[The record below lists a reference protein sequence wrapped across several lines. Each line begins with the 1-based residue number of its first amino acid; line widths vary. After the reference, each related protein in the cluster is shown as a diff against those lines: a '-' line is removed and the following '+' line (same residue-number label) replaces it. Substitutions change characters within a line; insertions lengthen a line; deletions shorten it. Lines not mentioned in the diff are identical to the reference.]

1 LRSNPKLVNRETRGT
16 KESIMAIGRISGPL
30 LKSNLIRNGVDLAFE
45 NDLLYLDVSDPNPAN
60 HKVGIKKS
68 NPEYTLDVAGVIRA
82 SSILTPSFSVDVLVA
97 EEVNSDL
104 TPSET
109 DTYVLGTAQNRW
121 AELNVGQIAVDALLL
136 DGNRITII
144 DSNADIELLPVGSGT
159 VWINSD
165 TALRIPLGTQ
175 ITRPSGL
182 AGQIRF
188 NSDNKQFEGFNGIG
202 WTSLGATRDVDG
214 NTQITA
220 ELITG
225 ANDNTFRFYNDGVI
239 TGTWDINKLNL
250 HKLTVDDNLIL
261 DENVITTTRDNTN
274 LELRAHGTG
283 KIYIPG
289 NNLDIDNDLNVDGVT
304 TLDETTID
312 GTLDVNGLATI
323 ADVRVTNNLTVDGNI
338 FGDYIQTNDIQISGT
353 VITTTASNTDLQLQ
367 ASGTGRVRIEENLTV
382 TGNTI
387 LNGDLQIDGQDL
399 TSSTTTFNLV
409 NTTATTVNFAGAATT
424 IEIGAATGTTSINN
438 NLTVDGNVV
447 IGNASSDTVLLNS
460 NTINVPNQVTL
471 SIDDANNTF
480 VSYPLNVRHTTSG
493 TPANGM
499 GTGIRF
505 VAESA
510 NNVTKIAMSVDA
522 VSTDVTSATEDFDFV
537 VRLMDDGNLAA
548 ERFRVSSVGD
558 GTLVGNIA
566 VQGGTISTNSAT
578 ANIVNGTA
586 TRVNF
591 AGAATRVEIGAP
603 TGTTNINNNLDVDG
617 NINVDGGN
625 ITASTANLNI
635 ANTPTTVDAFRAATT
650 INIGADTGTT
660 TIHNDLVVDGGITV
674 NNQSEIRFREADSNG
689 TEYVS
694 IRSPNSIPES
704 YEIRLP
710 RTNGR
715 VGQILST
722 DGNGQLQW
730 SAADTLVGNRLYVS
744 AEFGN
749 DTNNGFD
756 APVKTIKRAAE
767 LINKRIYTPK
777 RTVTK
782 AERDTEEILNANRD
796 YLRAEVIGFIDSN
809 FAFEYNKATCARD
822 TGLIV
827 QGLAFDLLFD
837 GNTQS
842 TFAGL
847 RYWAQAAASV
857 PIDQLEETIAAIVHA
872 RDVAYLVVQNTAV
885 TKQVGNTQTQNVSLP
900 TPSAITAADSIKAK
914 FDTIISIIT
923 NGTSGVTD
931 SIIDNGAATSD
942 ADTIKAYDILQA
954 NKLFIQDDTIAY
966 VNNNFAFTYQ
976 PLGTLAGQEI
986 CSRDTG
992 LIVQSLAFDLL
1003 YSGNTQSAFAGRRY
1017 YDRGTSVIIGDPA
1030 GDQIDETLAAINY
1043 AKTVAQA
1050 VVLNQPVTTT
1060 VGNDGVYP
1068 QVFNIDNPGSGAGST
1083 AIGNN
1088 FDRIVDIIDGT
1099 VAAGDISTSIVN
1111 NGARSTSNSVL
1122 NTYNLLLANKE
1133 FIKEETIAWINNN
1146 FLFDY
1151 DQVKCERDSNILIDT
1166 IKYDIAL
1173 GTNWN
1178 AVTSGRAYQRAYS
1191 TFVETDQLPQTLD
1204 AIGYI
1209 KTQVA
1214 AAIVGNSNAITRS
1227 NAAFDEVIDILANG
1241 VVNENT
1247 LTYPLPTGT
1256 SAEIQAV
1263 RDQLIANRAF
1273 LAAEVVAFVNANPI
1287 NPPPPG
1293 IDVNVCGRDTGYIV
1307 DGIIYDMVYGG
1318 NSASVESASAYF
1330 EGTTNVIRNYEID
1343 ATIDAYERLKVVIR
1357 NVVRGIA
1364 VVKTAGN
1371 ALSQSG
1377 IGGAAATV
1385 TEADTIDDLIDIIN
1399 NAIINDGDLPTI
1411 VYPSLTWIAG
1421 SEFETAK
1428 LALDTAGTTIAAA
1441 TITYLNGKYRSLVG
1455 DANYSDATCARDLGY
1470 IVDSIAVDLVH
1481 GGNRQATQAGV
1492 YYYGFDAGDINI
1504 PTEIPQTVAA
1514 YTYLKDLVTAVVLDQ
1529 DPAVSYQDYFDST
1542 LRIERTPG
1550 VPATTTQADLIKADI
1565 DLIINIIENGPSVAP
1580 NPAPIAVDG
1589 YNPTTNVIR
1598 AFNLLRDN
1606 EAYIRAELIGYIA
1619 NEFSQIVGYDSV
1631 KCKRDV
1637 GYIVD
1642 SISFDMKYGGNRQT
1656 IQSGVYYYSNS
1667 LSVTTIPGQGIQTAA
1682 AFNYL
1687 KQVAAAVIVGGAYT
1701 PLQNVVPRVTSGA
1714 NATVDEYNIVEA
1726 DINRIINIINGG
1738 PSQAEAAQSI
1748 SLTPV
1753 NDVDVVAAHNR
1764 LVANEEF
1771 IKAEVTQF
1779 IDNTFTGLVYNKEIC
1794 SRDVGYIIDSAVYD
1808 LIFGGNAKSV
1818 YAGNRYY
1825 QGSTSTTK
1833 VINEQKPETV
1843 AAIEYLATI
1852 AENILEDENPAIAY
1866 TSAQRTTVSELVTLG
1881 TVTTTTATRAS
1892 ATASVKA
1899 KINLIADVLDSPG
1912 LAPAVDFGPG
1922 YFAATGSIF
1931 VASGDYVE
1939 DNPLI
1944 IPDNTAVIG
1953 GDLRSVIIRP
1963 ANSNK
1968 DIFRL
1973 RNGSYMSG
1981 FTWRDNVD
1989 ANKVPQ
1995 FTFDF
2000 ATTFDNPADTTLSR
2014 GSYPYMPLQK
2024 PIISQS
2030 PYIQNVSIISFLGGG
2045 GALIDGNLVETPNFP
2060 PVLAEVEVSAN
2071 VTFPLENNFIPEQGK
2086 SMVANA
2092 YTMVSFGGIGWKL
2105 INDAYA
2111 QIVSCFQIFLLEGV
2125 VCQSGGYCSIT
2136 NSATNFGLYA
2146 LRASGYSNNAFTFD
2160 RGVICSTGVAVGAQT
2175 ITAIGM
2181 LRTPVNEFVIRI
2193 RNQSQADD
2201 ITNQFLTAREQFLFD
2216 PATVNPA
2223 TNIFTIPNHG
2233 LANRQRV
2240 TYFNNGGISIGGLEN
2255 GINYYI
2261 NQVSIDEFKLFF
2273 DETLT
2278 IEIDITSAGSGGATT
2293 DNPPTGAGPEDSTFH
2308 QFSFVVEEF
2317 FVKAIRESHSVFQRL
2332 ILSTAQGG
2340 VYAFNPGTTITGTT
2354 VITGNVTP
2362 NNAFVLSY
2370 DVVTRELVV
2379 AVNTVTINNIPQRI
2393 LFDATSIITIDQST
2407 VPVSNIAIAT
2417 TFGTGLPNG
2426 RDPVE
2431 DVDGLVS
2438 STFTIESTVVNSLL
2452 QGVAGLPGLRI
2463 WFHRP
2468 SIVNSSSHT
2477 WEYAGSGIDYNAL
2490 PQNGGQ
2496 TREEYEQFTEAPGR
2510 VYTSGT
2516 NELGDFKVGTFIV
2529 AENKTGNISFR
2540 NEVTVGQLNALR
2552 LSLSDI
2558 EINKIS
2564 NDPGLGDNEPGGA
2577 SDSALITQL
2586 SIRTFIANRLGNV
2599 LDKQVSTNANAGAL
2613 VQLNSSGQINRD
2625 LIPPLR
2631 TTNTVTVNG
2640 FNARLNVSEDQPAI
2654 DVLASDT
2661 VVETY
2666 TTRTLTLSG
2675 PITVLRGSI
2684 IKQTTSG
2691 AQGVVVL
2698 DVSAGSSVE
2707 VANIVGTFT
2716 TTPAHI
2722 LTNASNVPLGA
2733 GSVYPTV
2740 VGALSSIQQVPYVLT
2755 TDTLSQF
2762 LVLFDKTTGVDYAF
2776 TNGNLVTSTINPAV
2790 GQITAYRSGVVVDLN
2805 TLTYN
2810 RGTAYT
2816 PTTGTLTYR
2825 DVPLTGGTGTGA
2837 VADIT
2842 VTNGLVQNVDL
2853 RRGGTGY
2860 VVGQSLSASNTNI
2873 GGTGANFSI
2882 PITNTEQRLYVDLV
2896 DAVKFIPTST
2906 VFDFIADNNASVKT
2920 ISNLTGNTSDTFN
2933 AADISGGGSVDYST
2947 SRITIVGHGYSN
2959 GDPVIYTSGLNTPIG
2974 SLVINGDY
2982 HIKVISNDVFE
2993 VYSDYN
2999 LVTKVSFTSSSTG
3012 THTFTILPTNFLN
3025 NFVYVPAHGFVTG
3038 DPVELAGADIPSGLT
3053 APRYFVGSVTV
3064 NSFTLHQLRLDAL
3077 ASISGVTINS
3087 APLIDAG
3094 TGSMTLTLQN
3104 VQIIGN
3110 INTSSTNED
3119 AWVLLSTTN
3128 VDASNIIS
3136 GIIATSRLGSGTAN
3150 TETFLRGDS
3159 TFQTVVQSVRPSVGS
3174 PISITGSFI
3183 TLPGE
3188 DSTVA
3193 NEYFGDIRLDIIRA
3207 SDLEGD
3213 VNFTNT
3219 GIASFSKGQFEV
3231 SNTGQVSVKSGRID
3245 ALSLGGLQAS
3255 YFLDPS
3261 NLTTPVPVNRG
3272 GTGLNS
3278 LPSGSMVYGS
3288 TSTTATALSIGSA
3301 NSVMISTG
3309 SVPAW
3314 SPNLALVGDFSV
3326 NGDTTIGNAAGD
3338 GFTVNSEIMSVP
3350 NLITIEKDDT
3360 TANSILYPLSVRRST
3375 SGSPAVGIGTGVQLV
3390 TETSGNNFEAGTIFE
3405 SVTTSVTPTAENFAF
3420 VLKVMTAGAAAA
3432 QVLRLVNNLV
3442 TVGAINT
3449 NTTITTQ
3456 GTGSLTLN
3464 TNNGTNS
3471 GTITITS
3478 GVSGNISI
3486 TPNGAGTVQIGKTTN
3501 IVGDL
3506 TVTGGTSFGG
3516 VAITSSSV
3524 TGVTTITD
3532 LDTFNKT
3539 IYRSAKYTIQ
3549 VQCTAGPNSGAFQ
3562 ASEILVIHTGTD
3574 AFMTDYAV
3582 IKSNGNT
3589 LATFTVDVA
3598 GDNIRLRATASAS
3611 DTVTIK
3617 AIRLAQ
3623 GV

>member
-1 LRSNPKLVNRETRGT
+1 
-16 KESIMAIGRISGPL
+16 MAIGRISGPL
-30 LKSNLIRNGVDLAFE
+30 LKANLTRNGVDLAFE

-60 HKVGIKKS
+60 HKIGIKKT
-68 NPEYTLDVAGVIRA
+68 NPEYTLDVTGTIRA
-82 SSILTPSFSVDVLVA
+82 TAILTPNFNVETLQV
-97 EEVNSDL
+97 EEVASDL
-104 TPSET
+104 VPSET
-109 DTYVLGTAQNRW
+109 DTYVLGTNQSRW
-121 AELNVGQIAVDALLL
+121 AELNVGQISVDALFL

-159 VWINSD
+159 VWVNTD
-165 TALRIPLGTQ
+165 TALRIPLGSE
-175 ITRPSGL
+175 ITRPTGL
-182 AGQIRF
+182 SGQIRF
-188 NSDNKQFEGFNGIG
+188 NTDNRQFEGYNGLG

-214 NTQITA
+214 NTRITA
-220 ELITG
+220 ELETG
-225 ANDNTFRFYNDGVI
+225 ENDNTFRFYNDNVI
-239 TGTWDINKLNL
+239 TGVWDVNRLDI

-261 DENVITTTRDNTN
+261 DQNIITTTRSDTN

-283 KIYIPG
+283 KIYVPG
-289 NNLDIDNDLNVDGVT
+289 NNVDIDNDLNVDGIT

-312 GTLDVNGLATI
+312 GTLAVNGLATI
-323 ADVRVTNNLTVDGNI
+323 TDIRVTNDLTVDGNL
-338 FGDYIQTNDIQISGT
+338 FVDYLQTNDIKISET
-353 VITTTASNTDLQLQ
+353 IITTTASNTDLQLQ

-382 TGNTI
+382 TGDTI

-399 TSSTTTFNLV
+399 TSSTTTFNLL

-424 IEIGAATGTTSINN
+424 IEIGASTGTTSINN

-447 IGNASSDTVLLNS
+447 IGNASTDIVLLNS
-460 NTINVPNQVTL
+460 NTVNVPNQVTL

-480 VSYPLNVRHTTSG
+480 VSYPLNLRHTTSG

-510 NNVTKIAMSVDA
+510 NNVNKIGMSVDA

-558 GTLVGNIA
+558 GTLVGNLA
-566 VQGGTISTNSAT
+566 VNGGTITTNAAIS
-578 ANIVNGTA
+578 NIVNTTA

-617 NINVDGGN
+617 NLNVDGGN
-625 ITASTANLNI
+625 ITSPANTFNI
-635 ANTPTTVDAFRAATT
+635 ANTSTSVNAFTNATT
-650 INIGADTGTT
+650 INIGDDLGTT
-660 TIHNDLVVDGGITV
+660 TINNDLVVDGGITV
-674 NNQSEIRFREADSNG
+674 NNENEIRFKEDDANG

-694 IRSPNSIPES
+694 IRAPGSILES
-704 YEIRLP
+704 YEIKLP
-710 RTNGR
+710 DSNGR
-715 VGQILST
+715 VGQLLST
-722 DGNGQLQW
+722 DGNGQLRW

-744 AEFGN
+744 AEFGD

-767 LINKRIYTPK
+767 LMNKRIYTPK
-777 RTVTK
+777 RSVTT
-782 AERDTEEILNANRD
+782 AERDTETILNANRD
-796 YLRAEVIGFIDSN
+796 YLRAEVIGYIDNN

-827 QGLAFDLLFD
+827 QALAFDLLFD

-857 PIDQLEETIAAIVHA
+857 PIDQLEETIAAIAHA
-872 RDVAYLVVQNTAV
+872 RDVAYAVVQNISV
-885 TKQVGNTQTQNVSLP
+885 TKQIGNVQEQNTSLP
-900 TPSAITAADSIKAK
+900 TPSNTDAADSIKAK
-914 FDTIISIIT
+914 FNTIIGIIT
-923 NGTSGVTD
+923 NGTAGVTD
-931 SIIDNGAATSD
+931 SIINNGSATSD
-942 ADTIKAYDILQA
+942 SNTIRAYDILQA

-1003 YSGNTQSAFAGRRY
+1003 YTGNTQSAFAGRRY
-1017 YDRGTSVIIGDPA
+1017 YDRGTSVILGDSDPS
-1030 GDQIDETLAAINY
+1030 DQIAETIAAIDY
-1043 AKTVAQA
+1043 AKTLAQA
-1050 VVLNQPVTTT
+1050 VVLNQPITTT
-1060 VGNDGVYP
+1060 IGNPGLNP

-1083 AIGNN
+1083 TIGNN

-1099 VAAGDISTSIVN
+1099 VASGDISTSIVN
-1111 NGARSTSNSVL
+1111 NGTRSTSNSIL

-1146 FLFDY
+1146 FLFEY
-1151 DQVKCERDSNILIDT
+1151 DQVKCERDSLILIDT

-1191 TFVETDQLPQTLD
+1191 TAVTIEQLPQTID
-1204 AIGYI
+1204 AINYI
-1209 KTQVA
+1209 KTEVA
-1214 AAIVGNSNAITRS
+1214 STLVGKSNAISRS
-1227 NAAFDEVIDILANG
+1227 NAAFNEVVDILQNG
-1241 VVNENT
+1241 IVNED
-1247 LTYPLPTGT
+1247 LLVYPLPTGS
-1256 SAEIQAV
+1256 SAEITAV

-1273 LAAEVVAFVNANPI
+1273 LAAEVVAFVDAN
-1287 NPPPPG
+1287 NPPPG
-1293 IDVNVCGRDTGYIV
+1293 IDTSVCGRDTRYII

-1318 NSASVESASAYF
+1318 NSATVESATAYF
-1330 EGTTNVIRNYEID
+1330 EGALPVIRDGYEVT
-1343 ATIDAYERLKVVIR
+1343 ATLAAYERLKTAIRSVIQ
-1357 NVVRGIA
+1357 GIA
-1364 VVKTAGN
+1364 FVKTAGN
-1371 ALSQSG
+1371 PLSQTG
-1377 IGGAAATV
+1377 IGGTAAT
-1385 TEADTIDDLIDIIN
+1385 TIEADAIDDLIDIIN
-1399 NAIINDGDLPTI
+1399 TAIQTEESDPVDVPAI
-1411 VYPSLTWIAG
+1411 VYPSISWVD
-1421 SEFETAK
+1421 EEYEDAK
-1428 LALDTAGTTIAAA
+1428 ELLDTAGATIAAG
-1441 TITYLNGKYRSLVG
+1441 TITYLNGKYRTLVD
-1455 DANYSDATCARDLGY
+1455 DANYSDATCARDVGY
-1470 IVDSIAVDLVH
+1470 IIDSVAVDLVH
-1481 GGNRQATQAGV
+1481 GGNRQSTQAGV
-1492 YYYGFDAGDINI
+1492 YYFGFDAGDINI
-1504 PTEIPQTVAA
+1504 PTEIPQTIAA
-1514 YTYLKDLVTAVVLDQ
+1514 YTYLKTLITDIVLDR
-1529 DPAVSYQDYFDST
+1529 DPVVSYQDYFDST
-1542 LRIERTPG
+1542 IRIERTPG
-1550 VPATTTQADLIKADI
+1550 LPATTTEADLIKADI
-1565 DLIINIIENGPSVAP
+1565 DLIINIIQNGPTVAP
-1580 NPAPIAVDG
+1580 SPAPIAVSG
-1589 YNPTTNVIR
+1589 YNPLPNVLR
-1598 AFNLLRDN
+1598 AFNLLREN
-1606 EAYIRAELIGYIA
+1606 EDYIRAELIGYIA
-1619 NEFSQIVGYDSV
+1619 NQFSQIVGYDSI

-1642 SISFDMKYGGNRQT
+1642 SISFDTKYGGNRQT

-1667 LSVTTIPGQGIQTAA
+1667 LSVTTIPGQRIQTAA
-1682 AFNYL
+1682 AFTYL
-1687 KQVAAAVIVGGAYT
+1687 KQVVSAVIVGGSYT
-1701 PLQNVVPRVTSGA
+1701 PLQNTVPRVTSGS
-1714 NATVDEYNIVEA
+1714 NGTVDEYNIVEA
-1726 DINRIINIINGG
+1726 DINRIINIINSG
-1738 PSQAEAAQSI
+1738 PNQAEAAQSI

-1753 NDVDVVAAHNR
+1753 NDSDVIAAYDR
-1764 LVANEEF
+1764 LIANEEF
-1771 IKAEVTQF
+1771 IKAEVTQY
-1779 IDNTFTGLVYNKEIC
+1779 IDNTFTGLIYNKETC
-1794 SRDVGYIIDSAVYD
+1794 SRDVGYIIDSAIYD
-1808 LIFGGNAKSV
+1808 LIFGGNSKSI

-1825 QGSTSTTK
+1825 QGSTSTNK

-1843 AAIEYLATI
+1843 AAINYLATI
-1852 AENILEDENPAIAY
+1852 AENVLRDENPTIAY
-1866 TSAQRTTVSELVTLG
+1866 TSAQRTTIANLLVRNQISTN
-1881 TVTTTTATRAS
+1881 TETRAD
-1892 ATASVKA
+1892 ATAAVKSS
-1899 KINLIADVLDSPG
+1899 INLIATVLGNPN
-1912 LAPAVDFGPG
+1912 LAPTIDFGPS

-1939 DNPLI
+1939 DNPVI

-1963 ANSNK
+1963 ANSKK

-1973 RNGSYMSG
+1973 RNGSYMYG

-1995 FTFDF
+1995 FTWDF

-2014 GSYPYMPLQK
+2014 GSYPYLPLEK
-2024 PIISQS
+2024 PIITQS
-2030 PYIQNVSIISFLGGG
+2030 PYIQNVSIISFLGGS
-2045 GALIDGNLVETPNFP
+2045 GALIDGNLVVTPNIP
-2060 PVLAEVEVSAN
+2060 AVLAEVEVASN
-2071 VTFPLENNFIPEQGK
+2071 VTDPNTIPEQGK

-2105 INDAYA
+2105 INDSYA

-2146 LRASGYSNNAFTFD
+2146 LRASGYSPNAFVFD
-2160 RGVICSTGVAVGAQT
+2160 RGIICGTGVAVGAQT

-2181 LRTPVNEFVIRI
+2181 RRTPVNEFVVRI
-2193 RNQSQADD
+2193 RNQSEAAD
-2201 ITNQFLTAREQFLFD
+2201 ITNNFLTEREQFFFNPTFVD
-2216 PATVNPA
+2216 PV
-2223 TNIFTIPNHG
+2223 TNIFTIPEHG

-2240 TYFNNGGISIGGLEN
+2240 TYFNNGGESIGGLEN
-2255 GINYYI
+2255 GVNYYV
-2261 NQVSIDEFKLFF
+2261 NQISVDEFKLFF

-2278 IEIDITSAGSGGATT
+2278 IEIDITSTGSGGELRDTVLPIGGVGQPDA
-2293 DNPPTGAGPEDSTFH
+2293 NDSTLHKFA
-2308 QFSFVVEEF
+2308 FVVEEF
-2317 FVKAIRESHSVFQRL
+2317 FVNTIRESHSIFQKL
-2332 ILSTAQGG
+2332 TLTADLPFGG

-2354 VITGNVTP
+2354 VVAGNTLA
-2362 NNAFVLSY
+2362 NNAFVYSY
-2370 DVVTRELVV
+2370 NVATRELIV
-2379 AVNTVTINNIPQRI
+2379 AVNNVTVNNIPQRVQ
-2393 LFDATSIITIDQST
+2393 FNTTSIITIDQSS
-2407 VPVSNIAIAT
+2407 VPISNIPVTAIEA
-2417 TFGTGLPNG
+2417 
-2426 RDPVE
+2426 VE
-2431 DVDGLVS
+2431 GLVS
-2438 STFTIESTVVNSLL
+2438 STFTITSTVTNSLL
-2452 QGVAGLPGLRI
+2452 QNVAGLPGLRL
-2463 WFHRP
+2463 WLHRP

-2496 TREEYEQFTEAPGR
+2496 TREEFEQFNEPPGR

-2516 NELGDFKVGTFIV
+2516 NELGDFKVGDFIV

-2640 FNARLNVSEDQPAI
+2640 FNARLEVSEDQPAI

-2666 TTRTLTLSG
+2666 TTRVLTLSG
-2675 PITVLRGSI
+2675 NVTVLRGSV
-2684 IKQTTSG
+2684 IKQTNSG

-2698 DVSAGSSVE
+2698 DVTAGSTIE
-2707 VANIVGTFT
+2707 VANIIGTFT
-2716 TTPAHI
+2716 TNI
-2722 LTNASNVPLGA
+2722 SDVLTNASNVPLGD
-2733 GSVYPTV
+2733 GTVYPTL
-2740 VGALSSIQQVPYVLT
+2740 VGTESSIQQVPYVLT
-2755 TDTLSQF
+2755 TDTISQF
-2762 LVLFDKTTGVDYAF
+2762 LVLFDKTTGADYSF
-2776 TNGNLVTSTINPAV
+2776 TVGNLVSSTINPAV
-2790 GQITAYRSGVVVDLN
+2790 GQVTAYRSGIVIDLN
-2805 TLTYN
+2805 TLSYN
-2810 RGTAYT
+2810 KGSGYT
-2816 PTTGTLTYR
+2816 PTTGSATYR
-2825 DVPLTGGTGTGA
+2825 NVPLTGGAGTGA

-2842 VTNGLVQNVDL
+2842 VTNGQVQNVDL

-2860 VVGQSLSASNTNI
+2860 VVGNALSASNVNI
-2873 GGTGANFSI
+2873 GGTGSNFSI
-2882 PITNTEQRLYVDLV
+2882 PVTNTEQRLYVDLV
-2896 DAVKFIPTST
+2896 DAVKFIATST
-2906 VFDFIADNNASVKT
+2906 IFDFVADNNAPIKT
-2920 ISNLTGNTSDTFN
+2920 IANLTGNISDTFN
-2933 AADISGGGSVDYST
+2933 AADVSSGGDVDYST
-2947 SRITIVGHGYSN
+2947 SRITVVGHGYSN
-2959 GDPVIYTSGLNTPIG
+2959 GDPVVYTSGLNTPIG
-2974 SLVINGDY
+2974 SLTINNDY
-2982 HIKVISNDVFE
+2982 YIKVITNDVFE
-2993 VYSDYN
+2993 VYNDYN
-2999 LVTKVSFTSSSTG
+2999 LVTKINFTSSSTG
-3012 THTFTILPTNFLN
+3012 THTFTILPTNFIN
-3025 NFVYVPAHGFVTG
+3025 NTVYIPAHGFTTG
-3038 DPVELAGADIPSGLT
+3038 DPVEIAGANIPSGLT
-3053 APRYFVGSVTV
+3053 NPRYYVGSVTT

-3077 ASISGVTINS
+3077 ASVSGVTIQA
-3087 APLIDAG
+3087 APLVNAG
-3094 TGSMTLTLQN
+3094 TGSMTFTLQN

-3136 GIIATSRLGSGTAN
+3136 GIIATSRLATGTAN
-3150 TETFLRGDS
+3150 TDTFLRGDS
-3159 TFQTVVQSVRPSVGS
+3159 TWRTVVQSLRPNINS
-3174 PISITGSFI
+3174 PISITGSFR

-3193 NEYFGDIRLDIIRA
+3193 NEYFGDLRLDIVRA
-3207 SDLEGD
+3207 SDLQGD
-3213 VNFTNT
+3213 VNFTNV

-3231 SNTGQVSVKSGRID
+3231 SPSGQVSVKSGRID

-3278 LPSGSMVYGS
+3278 LPEGSMIYGS
-3288 TSTTATALSIGSA
+3288 TSTTATSLSLGPA

-3309 SVPAW
+3309 TVPAW
-3314 SPNLALVGDFSV
+3314 SSNLALVGNLSV
-3326 NGDTTIGNAAGD
+3326 DGNTTIGNASSD
-3338 GFTVNSEIMSVP
+3338 GFTVNSNTMSVP
-3350 NLITIEKDDT
+3350 NLLTIEKDDST
-3360 TANSILYPLSVRRST
+3360 TNTILYPLSVRRTS
-3375 SGSPAVGIGTGVQLV
+3375 SGSPATGIGSGIQLV
-3390 TETSGNNFEAGTIFE
+3390 TETSGNNFEIGTIFE

-3420 VLKVMTAGAAAA
+3420 VLKVMTGGAAAA
-3432 QVLRLVNNLV
+3432 QVLRVINNTV
-3442 TVGAINT
+3442 TVGAANT
-3449 NTTITTQ
+3449 NTTVTTQ
-3456 GTGSLTLN
+3456 GTGNLTFN

-3471 GTITITS
+3471 GSISIQS

-3486 TPNGAGTVQIGKTTN
+3486 TPNGAGTIELGKTTN
-3501 IVGDL
+3501 VVGDL

-3516 VAITSSSV
+3516 VAITSASV
-3524 TGVTTITD
+3524 TGLTIIAD
-3532 LDTFNKT
+3532 VDTFNKT
-3539 IYRSAKYTIQ
+3539 IYRSAKYTVQ
-3549 VQCTAGPNSGAFQ
+3549 VQCTAGPNNGAFQ
-3562 ASEILVIHTGTD
+3562 ASEILVIHSGTE
-3574 AFMTDYAV
+3574 AYMTDYAV

-3598 GDNIRLRATASAS
+3598 GDNIRLRATASPS
-3611 DTVTIK
+3611 DTVNIK

-3623 GV
+3623 SV